1 MPILD
6 DIGSHVVLNLP
17 AAPADASKRFAQM
30 LSKASRLYRS
40 DSTSPSGTTSMSIP
54 EPSERMRYWAF
65 DTLNN
70 IANESTKATQPKEDQ
85 GEFARVVTEIVLDR
99 LGDTLSRF
107 AADSELRGQMP
118 MPR

>member
-1 MPILD
+1 
-6 DIGSHVVLNLP
+6 
-17 AAPADASKRFAQM
+17 M

-40 DSTSPSGTTSMSIP
+40 DSTSTSGTTSMSIP

-70 IANESTKATQPKEDQ
+70 MANESTKATQPKDQ
-85 GEFARVVTEIVLDR
+85 GEFAWVITEIVVDR
-99 LGDTLSRF
+99 LGETLSRF